1 MQESFL
7 SVVKNSSK
15 EATRD
20 GRGSKPFDLNLRT
33 ILAFREI
40 GKGHAGIKM
49 FCGCM
54 NMPPPM
60 TELTYKHNKNNN
72 APNLSWS
79 YPQKYGKCWY
89 VCTQPNN

>member
-20 GRGSKPFDLNLRT
+20 GRGSKPFDVNLRT
-33 ILAFREI
+33 LLAFREI
-40 GKGHAGIKM
+40 GKGHAGRET

-60 TELTYKHNKNNN
+60 TELT
-72 APNLSWS
+72 
-79 YPQKYGKCWY
+79 
-89 VCTQPNN
+89 